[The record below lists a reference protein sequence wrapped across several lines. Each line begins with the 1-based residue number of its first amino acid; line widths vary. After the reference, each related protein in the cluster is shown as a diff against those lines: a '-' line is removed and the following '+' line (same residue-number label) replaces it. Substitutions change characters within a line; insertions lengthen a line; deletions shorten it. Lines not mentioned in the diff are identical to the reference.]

1 MSIRVGIAGYGHV
14 GRGVETALAQSPD
27 MELKAVFTRRDPKTL
42 TVRTPGT
49 PVLPAGEAKRHRKEI
64 DVMILCGSSAK
75 DLPEQGPEL
84 AALFSTV
91 DSYDVHASVPD
102 YLSAMDK
109 AAVRTAAVISAG
121 WDPGLFSMT
130 RMLSGAILPHG
141 ADNTFW
147 GRGVSQGHSAAAR
160 RVEGVIDAVQYTI
173 PIESAVSDVR
183 GGSSRSLT
191 ASQRHVREC
200 YVVPEE
206 GADRAAIEHKIR
218 QMPHYFAEYDTK
230 VHFVTREELALDH
243 AGMPHGGFVIRTGTT
258 GESRSHKHVME
269 FSLKLGSNP
278 EFTASVLVAYARA
291 AARLAKEKQY
301 GAKTVLDIPLTY
313 LSPRDRG
320 TLIKELI

>member
-1 MSIRVGIAGYGHV
+1 MSIRVGVAGYGNI
-14 GRGVETALAQSPD
+14 GIGVELALSQSPD
-27 MELKAVFTRRDPKTL
+27 MELKAVFTRRNPG
-42 TVRTPGT
+42 TVGIRTPGV
-49 PVLPAGEAKRHRKEI
+49 PVLPMGEAKQYQKEI
-64 DVMILCGSSAK
+64 DVMILCGGSAK

-84 AALFSTV
+84 AALFNTV
-91 DSYDVHASVPD
+91 DSYDVHAAIPD
-102 YLSAMDK
+102 YLAAMDK
-109 AAVRTAAVISAG
+109 AATRTAAVISAG

-130 RMLSGAILPHG
+130 RALTGAVLPGG
-141 ADNTFW
+141 ADYTFW

-173 PIESAVSDVR
+173 PVESAVTDAR
-183 GGSSRSLT
+183 GGSNRSLT

-206 GADRAAIEHKIR
+206 GADLAAIERKIK

-230 VHFVTREELALDH
+230 VHFISQEELSADH

-258 GESRSHKHVME
+258 GEYHRHVLE

-278 EFTASVLVAYARA
+278 EFTASVLTAYARA
-291 AARLAKEKQY
+291 AVRLSEEGRY

-313 LSPRDRG
+313 LSPKDRA
-320 TLIKELI
+320 TLVKELL